1 MEIKGNFN
9 LLILIK
15 ISALILRQES
25 IFNGNLILFF
35 FHINDFVSMAWNDPL
50 DNVHYSWQCDKQ
62 KYAIVVK
69 KHLKVEI
76 KYRYIALI
84 SVIDRDI

>member
-1 MEIKGNFN
+1 
-9 LLILIK
+9 
-15 ISALILRQES
+15 
-25 IFNGNLILFF
+25 
-35 FHINDFVSMAWNDPL
+35 MAWNDPL

-76 KYRYIALI
+76 RYRYIALI